1 MTWPRRIFFALA
13 APVAAVVFSL
23 VVSAIVLELSGHSA
37 IDAFKSM
44 WQYTDSTDSVVST
57 INRALPYYVS
67 ALAVAIGFK
76 MNLFN
81 IGVDGQYRMAAVLA
95 AAAGAAVNFTPVIQ
109 VSYIILVAVVVGAAW
124 AGDRR
129 DLEGVAGRQR
139 GDLDAH
145 AQRDRHRRACVP
157 AHQLLASEERD
168 RRPRHEDEAVAAVV
182 VHPAAQP
189 VLRAV
194 RLPSPVRHAAQ
205 RLRRRRCPPRRR
217 LLRAGVAHPVR
228 LRSASDRCE
237 PGGGP
242 GFGINPK
249 TMILKTMLI
258 SGGLAGLVAI
268 GPLLGDPQFHRYNEQ
283 FPTTFGFTGIAVALV
298 GRNHPVGIAF
308 SALLFAYIER
318 ATQVLALQNIPQE
331 ISKIM
336 QGSIILSAVIAYEI
350 VRRVRVAAEVRDAAA
365 KAQPRAAAGGA
376 GGAIPE
382 PVPV

>member
-1 MTWPRRIFFALA
+1 VTWPRRIFFALA

-23 VVSAIVLELSGHSA
+23 VVSAIVLEVSGYSA

-44 WQYTDSTDSVVST
+44 WQYTDSTESVVST

-67 ALAVAIGFK
+67 GLAVAIGFK
-76 MNLFN
+76 MKLFN

-124 AGDRR
+124 AAIAAILKVWR
-129 DLEGVAGRQR
+129 GVSEVLSTLMLNAIATGLLAYLLTNYLRAKNQA
-139 GDLDAH
+139 GDLVTKTKVMPPSSFIPPLNRFFELFGFHLPSGTQLNGFVVGA
-145 AQRDRHRRACVP
+145 ALLGVGFYVLVWRARFGFDLR
-157 AHQLLASEERD
+157 ATGAN
-168 RRPRHEDEAVAAVV
+168 
-182 VHPAAQP
+182 PAAA
-189 VLRAV
+189 RA
-194 RLPSPVRHAAQ
+194 A
-205 RLRRRRCPPRRR
+205 
-217 LLRAGVAHPVR
+217 
-228 LRSASDRCE
+228 
-237 PGGGP
+237 
-242 GFGINPK
+242 GINPK

-258 SGGLAGLVAI
+258 SGGIAGLVAI

-382 PVPV
+382 RVPA

>member
-13 APVAAVVFSL
+13 APAAAVVFSL

-81 IGVDGQYRMAAVLA
+81 IGVDGQYRMAAV
-95 AAAGAAVNFTPVIQ
+95 NFTPVIQ
-109 VSYIILVAVVVGAAW
+109 VSYIILVAVAVGAAW
-124 AGDRR
+124 AAIAAILKVWR
-129 DLEGVAGRQR
+129 GVSEVLSTLMLNAIATGVLAYLLTNYLRAKNET
-139 GDLDAH
+139 GDLVTKTKLLPPSSFIPPLNRFFELFGFHLPSNTQLNGFVVGAVLLGVGFYVLVWRTRFGFDL
-145 AQRDRHRRACVP
+145 RATG
-157 AHQLLASEERD
+157 AN
-168 RRPRHEDEAVAAVV
+168 
-182 VHPAAQP
+182 PAAA
-189 VLRAV
+189 RA
-194 RLPSPVRHAAQ
+194 S
-205 RLRRRRCPPRRR
+205 
-217 LLRAGVAHPVR
+217 
-228 LRSASDRCE
+228 
-237 PGGGP
+237 
-242 GFGINPK
+242 GINPK

-283 FPTTFGFTGIAVALV
+283 FPATFGFTGIAVALV

-382 PVPV
+382 PVPA